1 MKKSITKTMLIVM
14 IAMVSIMM
22 VAQIARAATGIATT
36 KHDLSAVTGSGE
48 TEICVFCHTPHF
60 GGTGAPLW
68 NRNNTATYTMYTNST
83 SSTMDMLNVNG
94 TTPGGVSAA
103 CLSCHDGAQAYDALI
118 NRPGSTLA
126 GTGTPGTLKM
136 TGASTMLLDGSASL
150 TNDHP
155 ISIIYNNAA
164 GVGGDAAFQPLD
176 ITGTRGKITST
187 AGTVYF
193 FGTGKN
199 QMECASCHDVHNGA
213 GISPFLRFANTSS
226 QLCLTCHIK

>member
-1 MKKSITKTMLIVM
+1 MKTTITKTMLLVM
-14 IAMVSIMM
+14 IAVVSIMM
-22 VAQIARAATGIATT
+22 AAQIARAAGIAST

-68 NRNNTATYTMYTNST
+68 NRNNTATYTMYT
-83 SSTMDMLNVNG
+83 SSTMDMTLVSG
-94 TTPGGVSAA
+94 TAPGGVSAA

-136 TGASTMLLDGSASL
+136 TGASTMLLDGTASL

-164 GVGGDAAFQPLD
+164 GAGGDVAFKPLD
-176 ITGTRGKITST
+176 TTGTRGKITST

-213 GISPFLRFANTSS
+213 GVSPFLRFANTGS
-226 QLCLTCHIK
+226 QLCLTCHNK